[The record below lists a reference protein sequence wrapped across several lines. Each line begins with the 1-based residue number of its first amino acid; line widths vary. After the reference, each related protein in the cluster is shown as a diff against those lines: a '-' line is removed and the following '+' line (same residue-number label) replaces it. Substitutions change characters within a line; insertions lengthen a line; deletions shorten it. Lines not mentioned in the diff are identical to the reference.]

1 VILNIPPELSRFD
14 PRKRPG
20 QRNENLVDNLQ
31 RSKAERRMPNVKYAP
46 MKAAS
51 SSSTLA
57 DKDATFGQRLAPSKS
72 NGKGKARQE
81 AVEDEDVGME
91 VTWVPSGKK
100 DHDEEEADVRK
111 KVKSKAKKAGVET
124 FGHGME
130 RGGVEPEADISETER
145 SGRKHR
151 RQNVRS
157 GSRNTFRRM
166 GT

>member
-1 VILNIPPELSRFD
+1 
-14 PRKRPG
+14 
-20 QRNENLVDNLQ
+20 
-31 RSKAERRMPNVKYAP
+31 

-51 SSSTLA
+51 SSSALA

-81 AVEDEDVGME
+81 ASMDDDMAME

-100 DHDEEEADVRK
+100 DREEEEADERK
-111 KVKSKAKKAGVET
+111 AKSKAKKAGVET

-130 RGGVEPEADISETER
+130 RGGAEPEADTSETER

-166 GT
+166 GP